1 MANGRLGRC
10 TIPPYTGAEVYVN
23 SSGQAASISIGAQ
36 VIDAS
41 ANTELTAVVGIGST
55 TLSATNSVSTGST
68 FCNLNGF
75 NIYGSTYTYCGSF
88 RQSGIGST
96 TPRVHEFISGS
107 GTVTSSTEGSTCS
120 IVCFG
125 GNEVVSPVL
134 RYDCAAPYNA
144 SSALLG
150 FFPYEGCIGFI
161 TKCNAPTIE
170 AAAQTL
176 VNPVCGCGG
185 GTGWSGTCY
194 SSCCNMQ
201 TSISFAYNQ
210 YAFNCLRTTDNFDGS
225 YCCRQWCTCNCT
237 SVPAFATCLHSCR
250 TLSFFQICGT
260 QGNAGAVPCC
270 CNCMAIYT
278 TNTFCYG
285 PSVGY
290 PCDSSHYCALAG
302 MLCAD
307 CRCCSNGI
315 QMSPYGVRDA
325 RAGDTMLHG
334 YNFTSGARY
343 ITGPAVWDLTFLW
356 YCTGSSTCRCTTG
369 LSLNL
374 TPQCSLEFPIKYFGY
389 NSNVCCSY
397 MMIRSSNTGD
407 CGIFS
412 VNETCMCNIQKT
424 PWTGSCCVCCISPTN
439 NTNMYTKVADFPEIM
454 LCSYYTTPLMCVSC
468 LFRSQPCLW
477 TISLYNTN
485 DNKWDVFSSP
495 NLIDW
500 ERATSLSSRVSN
512 TLIYEVNSAC
522 TCIRSTCNCFMSN
535 TDSSGI
541 IDYKVSANNYERN
554 GVVISNGDRVM
565 VNNNSNK
572 CLAVQ
577 VWGYEG

>member
-36 VIDAS
+36 VIDAT

-75 NIYGSTYTYCGSF
+75 NLYGTTYCGSF

-107 GTVTSSTEGSTCS
+107 GTVTSSTAGSTCS
-120 IVCFG
+120 IICFG
-125 GNEVVSPVL
+125 GNEVVSPLL
-134 RYDCAAPYNA
+134 RYDCNAPYNA

-150 FFPYEGCIGFI
+150 FFPYETCIGFI
-161 TKCNAPTIE
+161 TKCNAPTVE
-170 AAAQTL
+170 SAAQTL

-185 GTGWSGTCY
+185 GTGWASGACY
-194 SSCCNMQ
+194 SSCCNMT
-201 TSISFAYNQ
+201 TSIGLIYDHYELNCLQSCDSFA
-210 YAFNCLRTTDNFDGS
+210 GG
-225 YCCRQWCTCNCT
+225 YCCRNWCTFSCNQC
-237 SVPAFATCLHSCR
+237 VAFATCLSGLNL
-250 TLSFFQICGT
+250 TFFQICGSE
-260 QGNAGAVPCC
+260 GNASGTVCCWNCMTAYNSICFCNYPAGGGTCQAFHYCQLTGMC
-270 CNCMAIYT
+270 CN
-278 TNTFCYG
+278 N
-285 PSVGY
+285 
-290 PCDSSHYCALAG
+290 
-302 MLCAD
+302 
-307 CRCCSNGI
+307 CRCCSNGTL
-315 QMSPYGVRDA
+315 MSPYGVRDA
-325 RAGDTMLHG
+325 RAGDTLLYG

-343 ITGPAVWDLTFLW
+343 ITGPAVWDLWFLW
-356 YCTGSSTCRCTTG
+356 YCTNPSTCRCTTG

-374 TPQCSLEFPIKYFGY
+374 TPQCSFEFPVKYFAY

-397 MMIRSSNTGD
+397 MMIRSTVLCD

-412 VNETCMCNIQKT
+412 VNESALCDMQKT
-424 PWTGSCCVCCISPTN
+424 PWTSSCCVCCISPTN
-439 NTNMYTKVADFPEIM
+439 NSNIYTKVANFPEIM
-454 LCSYYTTPLMCVSC
+454 LCSYYTTPFMCVSC

-500 ERATSLSSRVSN
+500 ERATALSSRLSN
-512 TLIYEVNSAC
+512 TLVYEPNSAC
-522 TCIRSTCNCFMSN
+522 TCIRSVCNCFMSN

-541 IDYKVSANNYERN
+541 LDYKVSANNYERT